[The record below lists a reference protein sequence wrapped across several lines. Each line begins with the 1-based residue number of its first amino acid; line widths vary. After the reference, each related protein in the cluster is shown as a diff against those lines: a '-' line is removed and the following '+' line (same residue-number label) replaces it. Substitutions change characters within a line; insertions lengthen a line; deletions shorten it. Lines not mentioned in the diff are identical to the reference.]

1 MDDQQKYIDG
11 FLQGWQSIAGPR
23 LHFPD
28 IPVLSS
34 RPAGSPF
41 IHGLIAGIA
50 AAKKEIVAVSVTKEV
65 SAKSFVLSGR

>member
-1 MDDQQKYIDG
+1 MDDRQKYIDG
-11 FLQGWQSIAGPR
+11 YLQGWQSVAGPR

-34 RPAGSPF
+34 HPAGSPF

-50 AAKKEIVAVSVTKEV
+50 AAKNEIGAVGAAKRAP
-65 SAKSFVLSGR
+65 AKSFVLSER

>member
-1 MDDQQKYIDG
+1 MDDRQKYVDG
-11 FLQGWQSIAGPR
+11 FLQGWQSVAGPR

-50 AAKKEIVAVSVTKEV
+50 AAKKEIVAVGAAKRT
-65 SAKSFVLSGR
+65 SAKSFVSSGR

>member
-1 MDDQQKYIDG
+1 MDDRQKYIDG
-11 FLQGWQSIAGPR
+11 FLQGWQSVAGPR

-28 IPVLSS
+28 IPVLASP
-34 RPAGSPF
+34 PAGSPF

-50 AAKKEIVAVSVTKEV
+50 AAKKEIVAVSAAKKV